1 MVLQSVP
8 SNRVTADSDAFHT
21 STRTSSEPDSPLAQQ
36 ISELGEWFHNI
47 DLHGIQ
53 TAPNHFLGD
62 FPNVKWRHIGPA
74 IPADLSG
81 ATVLDVGC
89 NGGFYSLQMKQR
101 GASRVLGIDIC
112 DRYLEQARL
121 AARTLE
127 LEIEFEK
134 CSVYEVDRISGKFDY
149 VLFMGVFYHLRYPL
163 YALDKLVTKV
173 AGKMVF
179 QTMLRGSD
187 EVKEWEPDYDFWRQD
202 IFSDPSWPRM
212 HFIEQSYSRDQ
223 TNWWVPNRA
232 AAEAMLRSAGLEIE
246 SHPEEETWI
255 CRPDERSRGGQYVH
269 SMEMEGTL

>member
-1 MVLQSVP
+1 MALQSVP
-8 SNRVTADSDAFHT
+8 SNPVTADSA
-21 STRTSSEPDSPLAQQ
+21 LAQQ

-47 DLHGIQ
+47 DLQGIQ

-62 FPNVKWRHIGPA
+62 FPNIKWRHISPA
-74 IPADLSG
+74 IPQDLSG

-121 AARTLE
+121 AARTLG
-127 LEIEFEK
+127 LEIELEK
-134 CSVYEVDRISGKFDY
+134 CSIYEVDRIAGQFDY

-173 AGKMVF
+173 AGRMVF

-187 EVKEWEPDYDFWRQD
+187 EVKEWEPDYDFWRTGPPPRRCCARPGWRSSRIRRTRPGSAAPMPAPARD
-202 IFSDPSWPRM
+202 STCTPWSWK
-212 HFIEQSYSRDQ
+212 
-223 TNWWVPNRA
+223 VA
-232 AAEAMLRSAGLEIE
+232 CE
-246 SHPEEETWI
+246 S
-255 CRPDERSRGGQYVH
+255 
-269 SMEMEGTL
+269 